1 MSNKKIEINLPVA
14 DDIDIDFSNYPTK
27 AQQLKLQ
34 DTLQGIEEK
43 LKAKPHKKDLSRIAE
58 NVI

>member
-1 MSNKKIEINLPVA
+1 MACIYKVILRCC
-14 DDIDIDFSNYPTK
+14 
-27 AQQLKLQ
+27 
-34 DTLQGIEEK
+34 